1 MHIIFIGKKPYMGTI
16 VGSFERNCV
25 LIILFQ
31 LYGSEAGLF
40 ESNQCLFYQFIT
52 CDNRTQSPTLFQKIL
67 PKFWNISE

>member
-1 MHIIFIGKKPYMGTI
+1 MKKTVHGHNYRF
-16 VGSFERNCV
+16 FERNCV

-52 CDNRTQSPTLFQKIL
+52 CDTRTQSPTLFQKIL